1 MPYAGLMTLI
11 AVAVIGILF
20 GVWRQRQTPQTEGRK
35 EIKEEGRAGE
45 PPQPPGLDSQLIAVI
60 AAAVAAHQEERA
72 QVVWTRLERGGVN
85 PWVLSG
91 RRELH
96 NNQPSN
102 RKWR

>member
-20 GVWRQRQTPQTEGRK
+20 GVWRQRQTPQAEGRK
-35 EIKEEGRAGE
+35 EIREEGRAGE
-45 PPQPPGLDSQLIAVI
+45 TPQPPGLDSQLIAVI
-60 AAAVAAHQEERA
+60 AAAVVAHREESA
-72 QVVWTRLERGGVN
+72 IVWTRLERGRVN

-91 RRELH
+91 RQELH

-102 RKWR
+102 RRWR